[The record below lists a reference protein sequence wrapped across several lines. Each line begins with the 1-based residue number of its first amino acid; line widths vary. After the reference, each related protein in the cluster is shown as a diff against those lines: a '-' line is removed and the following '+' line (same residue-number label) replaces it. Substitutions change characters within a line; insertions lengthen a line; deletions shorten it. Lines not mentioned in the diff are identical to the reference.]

1 MHTGYHCKRLYISYL
16 THIQLSLLH
25 EYAIQFNV
33 YIQLQPSSAKVH
45 STLRSVAQQPLMHS
59 MSIHVIIIPTVK
71 PNSQTEPL
79 SLLSVRAVTDQ
90 QTGAWAKT
98 TGINKIQPS
107 RKPTKMKVVWDTTSV
122 PTGVLKLRKDR
133 VRVTYYLPYQFI

>member
-1 MHTGYHCKRLYISYL
+1 MLYISYL
-16 THIQLSLLH
+16 THIQLSLLQ

-33 YIQLQPSSAKVH
+33 YIQLDAKVH
-45 STLRSVAQQPLMHS
+45 SALRSVAQQPLMHS
-59 MSIHVIIIPTVK
+59 MYIHVIIILTVK

-98 TGINKIQPS
+98 TAINKIQPS
-107 RKPTKMKVVWDTTSV
+107 RKPTKMKVV
-122 PTGVLKLRKDR
+122 
-133 VRVTYYLPYQFI
+133 

>member
-1 MHTGYHCKRLYISYL
+1 MLYISYL
-16 THIQLSLLH
+16 THIQLSLFH

-45 STLRSVAQQPLMHS
+45 SALRSVAQQPLMHS
-59 MSIHVIIIPTVK
+59 MYIHVIIIFTVK

-90 QTGAWAKT
+90 QTEAWAKT
-98 TGINKIQPS
+98 TAINKIQPS
-107 RKPTKMKVVWDTTSV
+107 RKPTKMKVV
-122 PTGVLKLRKDR
+122 
-133 VRVTYYLPYQFI
+133 